1 MKYES
6 LISPETIQAYRE
18 TEFRVFVEDLVVL
31 KISEKNEEL
40 VDLLKSHRSEA
51 CAFVTAFNPLGELL
65 SHEQNSDLQQRLEEE
80 IQFRGLTY
88 IAGEG
93 KHPAGD

>member
-1 MKYES
+1 LILKCEN

-18 TEFRVFVEDLVVL
+18 TEFRVFVEDVMVL
-31 KISEKNEEL
+31 KISEKSEEL

-65 SHEQNSDLQQRLEEE
+65 SCPSSN
-80 IQFRGLTY
+80 GLRQM
-88 IAGEG
+88 G
-93 KHPAGD
+93 